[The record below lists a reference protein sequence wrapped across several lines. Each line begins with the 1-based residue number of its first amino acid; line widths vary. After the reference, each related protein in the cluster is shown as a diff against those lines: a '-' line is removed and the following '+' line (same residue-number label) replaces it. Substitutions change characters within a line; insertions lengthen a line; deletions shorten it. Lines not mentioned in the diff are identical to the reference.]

1 MIIDSWLEY
10 AIAIAIILTTWVIVV
25 KMLEK
30 KE

>member
-10 AIAIAIILTTWVIVV
+10 VIAITVILSAWVIVV